1 MTNSLTIEEINVL
14 QAENER
20 LKMELAARNQML
32 MDAHFQNKKLSD
44 ELVITQN
51 QYNKVVEQNKNYNMR
66 NMELEKVFKKIF
78 NIANV
83 CDMPSCLDADCNCDI
98 CHDEI
103 TDNGKRCMQKGMREI
118 IKLLTTSNDVEK

>member
-44 ELVITQN
+44 ELIITQN
-51 QYNKVVEQNKNYNMR
+51 QYNKVVEQNKSYNMR
-66 NMELEKVFKKIF
+66 NMGLEKRFKTIGGNINVFK
-78 NIANV
+78 NMYNA
-83 CDMPSCLDADCNCDI
+83 
-98 CHDEI
+98 
-103 TDNGKRCMQKGMREI
+103 
-118 IKLLTTSNDVEK
+118 